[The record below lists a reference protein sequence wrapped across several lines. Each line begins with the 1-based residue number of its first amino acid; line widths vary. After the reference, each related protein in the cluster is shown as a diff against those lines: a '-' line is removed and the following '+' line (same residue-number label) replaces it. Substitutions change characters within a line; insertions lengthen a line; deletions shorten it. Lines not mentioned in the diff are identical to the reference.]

1 MRISDWSADVCSSD
15 LVAIVQPRPQVGAL
29 AGEQAGVQA
38 AAGGHARAVTIAAER
53 RADRTDE
60 ADLAGAVV
68 EAVARGH
75 LAAVV
80 GVERVQRPAC
90 VDAVAQLRCWHHSR
104 GVPAVAGAHVHVF
117 DDAHDVAATAEMFA
131 PRHTLAAVATPT
143 DDAVALE
150 SPTPPI

>member
-80 GVERVQRPAC
+80 GVERVQGPAC
-90 VDAVAQLRCWHHSR
+90 VAAVAQLTLWPPSP
-104 GVPAVAGAHVHVF
+104 GVPAGAGSPVHAFVE
-117 DDAHDVAATAEMFA
+117 ATHGG
-131 PRHTLAAVATPT
+131 P
-143 DDAVALE
+143 
-150 SPTPPI
+150 SPGTTED